1 MSRCKVRCT
10 EAAPNGNPPALPA
23 AANRLHSRHSPPGSS
38 GLVRHPARKRS
49 ARDPS
54 FKASGPCTSCSV
66 LPPWSVPRPWD
77 RAAAPQVSTRSAG
90 HATSPRVRDARRH
103 SLAIGRPQE
112 PPGPDAVCAL
122 TPPWEPSFLLF
133 LSNHLKSSQTR
144 WPPLG
149 SLTVRTDMSSPALPS
164 VQNVRGAGRWPRRAS
179 SGERSGRLGS
189 APSCISL
196 RLAFPSS
203 NLGYPL
209 LVLFPLGVW

>member
-1 MSRCKVRCT
+1 M
-10 EAAPNGNPPALPA
+10 LP
-23 AANRLHSRHSPPGSS
+23 
-38 GLVRHPARKRS
+38 
-49 ARDPS
+49 
-54 FKASGPCTSCSV
+54 V